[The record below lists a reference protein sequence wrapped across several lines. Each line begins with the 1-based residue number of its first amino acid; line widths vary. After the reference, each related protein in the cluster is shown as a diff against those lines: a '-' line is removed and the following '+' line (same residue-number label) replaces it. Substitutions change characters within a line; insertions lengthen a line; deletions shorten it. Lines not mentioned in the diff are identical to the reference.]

1 MAKQV
6 IGIGSA
12 ANDGTGDTLR
22 DAFDKTNDNF
32 NEVYADDFVTTA
44 RIADNA
50 ITNALMA
57 DDAIDSAEIADG
69 AIDLVHMSANSVDSD
84 QYVDGSIDTA
94 HIADDNI
101 THAKLEAR
109 YTASGS
115 ITTYTGAVSVD
126 WSSATNYVM
135 GSSLTGA
142 IEFDFTNFKT
152 GQVLTI
158 HNLTGSQTITLD
170 SDAATSETFNKIGG
184 NDYDGASTNVLIVEC
199 IDDDATAVFNY
210 SILTYTSDTTP

>member
-1 MAKQV
+1 MAKQT
-6 IGIGSA
+6 IGIGTT

-22 DAFDKTNDNF
+22 VAFDKANDNF
-32 NEVYADDFVTTA
+32 DEVYADDFVTSA

-50 ITNALMA
+50 IINALMA
-57 DDAIDSAEIADG
+57 DDAVDSAEIADG
-69 AIDLVHMSANSVDSD
+69 AIDTV
-84 QYVDGSIDTA
+84 
-94 HIADDNI
+94 HIANDQV
-101 THAKLEAR
+101 THDKLEAR
-109 YTASGS
+109 YTTKGS

-126 WSSATNYVM
+126 WATATNFVM

-170 SDAATSETFNKIGG
+170 SDAATSETFNKVGG

-210 SILTYTSDTTP
+210 SILTYTSDTTL

>member
-1 MAKQV
+1 MAKQT
-6 IGIGSA
+6 IGIGTT

-22 DAFDKTNDNF
+22 VAFDKINDNF
-32 NEVYADDFVTTA
+32 TELYT
-44 RIADNA
+44 
-50 ITNALMA
+50 
-57 DDAIDSAEIADG
+57 DDAGDVGSITATAPIARDSATGDVTIS
-69 AIDLVHMSANSVDSD
+69 LN
-84 QYVDGSIDTA
+84 
-94 HIADDNI
+94 DNGV
-101 THAKLEAR
+101 THAKLENR

-126 WSSATNYVM
+126 WSAATNFVM

-170 SDAATSETFNKIGG
+170 SDAATSETFNKVGG
-184 NDYDGASTNVLIVEC
+184 NDYDGSSTNVLIVEC
-199 IDDDATAVFNY
+199 IDDDSTAVFNY

>member
-1 MAKQV
+1 M
-6 IGIGSA
+6 
-12 ANDGTGDTLR
+12 
-22 DAFDKTNDNF
+22 
-32 NEVYADDFVTTA
+32 
-44 RIADNA
+44 A
-50 ITNALMA
+50 ITKVSS
-57 DDAIDSAEIADG
+57 DVIKDG
-69 AIDLVHMSANSVDSD
+69 AIDTTQLA
-84 QYVDGSIDTA
+84 
-94 HIADDNI
+94 ADAV
-101 THAKLEAR
+101 THAKLENR
-109 YTASGS
+109 YTTKGS

-126 WSSATNYVM
+126 WATATNFVM

-170 SDAATSETFNKIGG
+170 SDAATSETFNKVGA

>member
-69 AIDLVHMSANSVDSD
+69 AIDTV
-84 QYVDGSIDTA
+84 

-170 SDAATSETFNKIGG
+170 SDAATSETFNKVGG